1 MPKLDLS
8 ALPVRSGSGY
18 LPPFDGP
25 VLARSWRAV
34 AAAGG
39 LCQFGAKLVTLES
52 GAWSSQRHWH
62 THEDEMLVMLAG
74 EAVLVEENAE
84 TLFTP
89 GDIACF
95 PAGIANGHHL
105 QNRSALPCHGG
116 TRAPWRQCNR
126 RGRAKCAGLPKGIAH
141 GPYHLRG
148 PWAR

>member
-1 MPKLDLS
+1 MPKIDVT

-39 LCQFGAKLVTLES
+39 LCQFGANLVTLES

-74 EAVLVEENAE
+74 EAVLVEENGE
-84 TLFTP
+84 TLLGP

-95 PAGIANGHHL
+95 PAGVANGHHL
-105 QNRSALPCHGG
+105 QNRSALPCQFLAIG
-116 TRAPWRQCNR
+116 TDQPDVDECHYPDIDMHLGPSGFR
-126 RGRAKCAGLPKGIAH
+126 RKS
-141 GPYHLRG
+141 GP
-148 PWAR
+148 AA